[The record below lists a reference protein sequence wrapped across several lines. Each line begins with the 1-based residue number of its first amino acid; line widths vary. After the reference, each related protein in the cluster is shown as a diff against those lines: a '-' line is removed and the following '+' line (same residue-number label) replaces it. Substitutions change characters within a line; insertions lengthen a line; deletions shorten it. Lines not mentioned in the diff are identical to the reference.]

1 MGRSAMKRDDLTAR
15 VVSRMLVL
23 AALYFVTAKLGLS
36 LEVAQGNATPVWP
49 PTAIALVALLLFGP
63 RLWPGIFLGAFIANA
78 TTPIPLWVAGA
89 IAVGNTLEAM
99 IGYRLLRMV
108 DFRASLQRV
117 RDVVALVVLAGGVST
132 LVSATIGVTSLLVAG
147 QISLDA
153 FGLHWQVWWLGD
165 AMGDI
170 LLAPVL
176 LAWASV
182 RRYELDGGAGLLH
195 AIGICAGLVFVGFL
209 FRWEAPSAA
218 YATFPLVMWATL
230 RFRQV
235 GASTSVAIA
244 TGFGI
249 AAIVSGSD
257 PFGGTDD
264 TRSVALLQG
273 LMGLGAF
280 ASLLVA
286 ATLSERDEAT
296 AASRREAGLLRDS
309 RRQLAEA
316 QGLAHV
322 GSWAWD
328 IATGAVH
335 WSEEMFRIY
344 GYEPT
349 NDPIDFEA
357 AVRDVVPEDRDL
369 ITLNALSAIEA
380 GAEGDLPDVEYRVL
394 RPDGRERVLQG
405 RGRLI
410 LDGDGRPKEMVG
422 TVQDITDNR
431 EAERNAERLKEM
443 EARHRQALELNDEIV
458 QGLAAA
464 KLALELDE
472 RGKAISVLHETM
484 GSARAI
490 VSDLLRRSG
499 IAPGDLIRERPPGS
513 DPERSAPE
521 RSDP

>member
-1 MGRSAMKRDDLTAR
+1 MAR
-15 VVSRMLVL
+15 EDPSSRLVLRMLAL
-23 AALYFVTAKLGLS
+23 AALYYATAKLGLS

-63 RLWPGIFLGAFIANA
+63 RMWPGIFLGALVANA

-108 DFRASLQRV
+108 DFRASLERV

-132 LVSATIGVTSLLVAG
+132 LVSATVGVTSLLIAG
-147 QISLDA
+147 QISSGSY
-153 FGLHWQVWWLGD
+153 GLHWQVWWMGD

-182 RRYELDGGAGLLH
+182 RRYELDGGRGLLH
-195 AIGICAGLVFVGFL
+195 AIGIAAALVFVGFL

-230 RFRQV
+230 RFRQI
-235 GASTSVAIA
+235 GASTTVAIA
-244 TGFGI
+244 TSFGI
-249 AAIVSGSD
+249 AAIISGSD
-257 PFGGTDD
+257 PFGGTGDA
-264 TRSVALLQG
+264 RSVALLQG

-309 RRQLAEA
+309 QHQLAEA
-316 QGLAHV
+316 QRLAHV
-322 GSWAWD
+322 GSWDWD
-328 IATGAVH
+328 IATDTVH

-344 GYEPT
+344 GYEPK
-349 NDPIDFEA
+349 DEPIEFELT
-357 AVRDVVPEDRDL
+357 VKDVVPEDRDL
-369 ITLNALSAIEA
+369 ITVNALAAIES
-380 GAEGDLPDVEYRVL
+380 GVGGDLPDVEYRLV
-394 RPDGRERVLQG
+394 RPDGQVRLLHG
-405 RGRLI
+405 RGELI
-410 LDGDGRPKEMVG
+410 LDPQGEPKKMVG
-422 TVQDITDNR
+422 TVQDVTEDR

-458 QGLAAA
+458 QGIASA
-464 KLALELDE
+464 KLALELGE
-472 RGKAISVLHETM
+472 QGKALSVLGATM
-484 GSARAI
+484 RSARAI

-499 IAPGDLIRERPPGS
+499 IAPGDLIRERPSRPDPEGS
-513 DPERSAPE
+513 DPERP
-521 RSDP
+521 DP